1 MGVFE
6 LVFDPFDRVTQGR
19 IKEYSIGFR
28 EGELKAL
35 LCELGKTKCKC
46 MPFFALILEPL
57 SRQVRW
63 PIWLH
68 YQSLSFSY
76 TLLG

>member
-1 MGVFE
+1 MAVFE
-6 LVFDPFDRVTQGR
+6 LVFDLFDRVMQGR

-35 LCELGKTKCKC
+35 LCELDLTKCKC
-46 MPFFALILEPL
+46 MAFFARILESF

-68 YQSLSFSY
+68 YRFLSFSY